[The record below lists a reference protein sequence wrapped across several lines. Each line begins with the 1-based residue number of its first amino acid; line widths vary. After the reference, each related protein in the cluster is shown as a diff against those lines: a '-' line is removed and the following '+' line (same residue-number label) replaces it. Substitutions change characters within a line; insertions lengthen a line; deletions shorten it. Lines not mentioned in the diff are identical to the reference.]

1 MVSCPQIR
9 GLTGVGIV
17 EVEVYI
23 CIANN
28 EIVLKFTLVD
38 RFSFPASNV
47 SHFQR
52 NKLYSLKKKKSGKR
66 TAGPFRRRSGQTN
79 LFSSPG
85 ILEEAEFMPVGQT
98 ALVLCKKTGGVSW
111 GKLWEAESC

>member
-1 MVSCPQIR
+1 MSVMLSLFGDSELISCPQIR
-9 GLTGVGIV
+9 GLTGAGVV
-17 EVEVYI
+17 EVGMYI

-28 EIVLKFTLVD
+28 KVILKFTLVD

-52 NKLYSLKKKKSGKR
+52 NKLYIKKKKRKGGKR
-66 TAGPFRRRSGQTN
+66 TAGPFKRRSSQTD

-85 ILEEAEFMPVGQT
+85 NSGRGRVHA
-98 ALVLCKKTGGVSW
+98 GGSD
-111 GKLWEAESC
+111 SSSSM